1 MCLIQEL
8 CLYIYNFKKYAKKSK
23 GLLPLLYT
31 NVVLSFAM
39 LLQFRETDPRVHEV
53 TPELHPAP
61 QFWATTSLHINSAIL
76 NRPKTTV
83 FSLSL
88 SQHSFSHSIIISLPN
103 RFPGKGLLNT
113 ANSQSNALLAPW
125 TETTTNCANGHSMG
139 DKRAYPPPPHPFY
152 THLPSE
158 IQKATFPWP
167 IIFLHIMSLCLL
179 QQNAFNAGVI
189 TMTSQQNFAA
199 QDWGTPGNRREG
211 ANSICHSKNISFTW
225 KLKWRLNRAW
235 KWRKYAHLSI
245 CRLHLVVVP
254 PIFTQKKYLSAS
266 DWNSSSGCIH
276 VGFLFTRQKNVASSF
291 DPLLHSPSLFMTSLL
306 LGTKGQRLRLFSWLS
321 CWVFNKWD
329 RKLYKNKTR
338 FFPSFHYISWSCF
351 TATPLEKSLSS
362 LRGIVCPKRDSS

>member
-139 DKRAYPPPPHPFY
+139 DKRAYPPPPPSTHTFLLKYRKQRFHDPLFSYTLCHCACYSRMPLMLVWSPWHLSRTLPHKTEEHQETEEKGLTQSAIRRTSPLHGNWSEDWTGHENEGNMHIFPSAGFTWLLSHQYLPRRNTFLLQIGIPRQGASMLVFSSLDRKTSPHHLILHYTVHPC
-152 THLPSE
+152 S
-158 IQKATFPWP
+158 WP
-167 IIFLHIMSLCLL
+167 HCCWARKGSAFGCFHDFHVEFLTNGTGNCTKIKPDFFLHFTTSHEAASLWL
-179 QQNAFNAGVI
+179 
-189 TMTSQQNFAA
+189 
-199 QDWGTPGNRREG
+199 P
-211 ANSICHSKNISFTW
+211 W
-225 KLKWRLNRAW
+225 K
-235 KWRKYAHLSI
+235 
-245 CRLHLVVVP
+245 
-254 PIFTQKKYLSAS
+254 
-266 DWNSSSGCIH
+266 
-276 VGFLFTRQKNVASSF
+276 
-291 DPLLHSPSLFMTSLL
+291 
-306 LGTKGQRLRLFSWLS
+306 
-321 CWVFNKWD
+321 
-329 RKLYKNKTR
+329 
-338 FFPSFHYISWSCF
+338 
-351 TATPLEKSLSS
+351 KSLSN